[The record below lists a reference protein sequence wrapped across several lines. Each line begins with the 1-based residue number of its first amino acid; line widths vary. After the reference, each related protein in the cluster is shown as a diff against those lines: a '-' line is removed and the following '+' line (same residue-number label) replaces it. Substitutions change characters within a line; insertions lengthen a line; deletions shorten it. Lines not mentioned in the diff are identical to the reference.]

1 MPEGG
6 EEIGGGGFA
15 FEGFGAAAEG
25 GTFRDDELAGAH
37 IPEQLGLIANLN
49 RIRGGDVAVHFAMQD
64 HLSRGYIPFDDCL
77 RTDQEDS
84 TRYDFALEYPV
95 KLKVSLKSEG
105 ALKFYLIRDNSPIPA
120 GAAFGLGA

>member
-25 GTFRDDELAGAH
+25 CTFRDDELAGAH

-49 RIRGGDVAVHFAMQD
+49 RIRGGNVPMHLAVKDYLIGLNIALED
-64 HLSRGYIPFDDCL
+64 GI
-77 RTDQEDS
+77 RTDQEGS
-84 TRYDFALEYPV
+84 TRDDFT
-95 KLKVSLKSEG
+95 LKVAVKFKIPVEGEG
-105 ALKFYLIRDNSPIPA
+105 ASQLNLIGDDGPTPMI
-120 GAAFGLGA
+120 GLGGRG